1 MITVTLELAGAS
13 SLAFAVGMYLPIS
26 TSTPIFLGGLVRWGV
41 DRYLRAKPE
50 NRAATDDEMASLS
63 DRSQGVLM
71 ASGYIAGATLA
82 GVVYSFL
89 NLSEGITTQLAGFE
103 RWAVRNNPAFEGPYA
118 DMLGLVPILIVSVFL
133 YLVGRERFGRHAE
146 KIRTP

>member
-1 MITVTLELAGAS
+1 
-13 SLAFAVGMYLPIS
+13 
-26 TSTPIFLGGLVRWGV
+26 
-41 DRYLRAKPE
+41 
-50 NRAATDDEMASLS
+50 MASLS

-118 DMLGLVPILIVSVFL
+118 DMLGLVPILIVSVFP
-133 YLVGRERFGRHAE
+133 YLVGRERFGRHSE